1 MRFFYKPFNQNF
13 NILAEIGQ
21 LKHLQELDLSSN
33 RIEFIP
39 SGIKELV
46 NLNYLNMLGNDLMC
60 DCQMYWMLNWIEELR
75 QKNRTLP
82 YDLLRLDE
90 LKCRNGYPGKD

>member
-1 MRFFYKPFNQNF
+1 M
-13 NILAEIGQ
+13 LAEIGQ
-21 LKHLQELDLSSN
+21 LKHLQELDLSNN

-75 QKNRTLP
+75 QKNKSLP
-82 YDLLRLDE
+82 YELLRLAE
-90 LKCRNGYPGKD
+90 LKCRNGYPGREYKSFRNLF